1 MAQQSTQKTQH
12 ADTTPHRMT
21 SQRRAV
27 LEVLHDTLDH
37 PTADEV
43 YLRVRDKL
51 PRVSLATVYRNL
63 DVLAELGQVRVI
75 EFPGR
80 PRRYDAMTD
89 LHYHI
94 VCVECGKVVDVH
106 LSQLPDLGAMVAR
119 TGAYEVL
126 ATRLEFEGRCSE
138 CRKR

>member
-1 MAQQSTQKTQH
+1 MAQQSLQKTQH
-12 ADTTPHRMT
+12 PEATPHRMT

-27 LEVLHDTLDH
+27 LEVLNDTLDH

-63 DVLAELGQVRVI
+63 DVLAELGQVKVI

-89 LHYHI
+89 PHYHI
-94 VCVECGKVVDVH
+94 VCVECGKVEDVH
-106 LSQLPDLGAMVAR
+106 LSQLPDLGAMVAK

-126 ATRLEFEGRCSE
+126 AARLEFEGRCSE
-138 CRKR
+138 CRKS